1 MKGGSSVLSVVF
13 VAVFLFIV
21 PPGEA
26 DTINLTGT
34 IRDFMVTHPDF
45 AHDPSENWYDS
56 GIVAMTLGMDGKPV
70 YAGGT
75 TGTTTNQAS
84 FDQWF
89 RDVPGVNDGRS
100 HTITLD
106 NTITPDPCVYTF
118 LNTAFFPIDDEFF
131 DTTPGGHNYHFTFE
145 LHAELM
151 CPCGDVCLTFGSDDD
166 LWVFINNQLRIDLG
180 GIHSFDTDTIHLS
193 DFGVMAG
200 DTYSLDLFF
209 AERHVT
215 QSGLR
220 VDACVPGPSTI
231 LVLVSGLA
239 GFFGVGK
246 KRLFGG

>member
-1 MKGGSSVLSVVF
+1 MKRGNSMLVVF
-13 VAVFLFIV
+13 FMAVFLFTV

-26 DTINLTGT
+26 DTISLTGT
-34 IRDFMVTHPDF
+34 IRDFMDTHPDF
-45 AHDPSENWYDS
+45 AHDPPENWYDP
-56 GIVAMTLGMDGKPV
+56 GIVAPLLGMDGKPV

-75 TGTTTNQAS
+75 TGSTMDGAH

-89 RDVPGVNDGRS
+89 HDALGVNQS
-100 HTITLD
+100 KNYTITLD

-118 LNTAFFPIDDEFF
+118 RDCTFFPIDDQLF
-131 DTTPGGHNYHFTFE
+131 GNQGLSHNYHFTFE
-145 LHAELM
+145 LHADLI
-151 CPCGDVCLTFGSDDD
+151 CPCEDTCLTFGSDDD
-166 LWVFINNQLRIDLG
+166 LWVFINNQLAIDLG
-180 GIHSFDTDTIHLS
+180 GIHSFDTASICLNGLVTP
-193 DFGVMAG
+193 G

-215 QSGLR
+215 ESALR

-246 KRLFGG
+246 KRLFRG